1 MNDDEDEESEQA
13 RWQRLYEVSAQ
24 DVLATFNWFV
34 LKGFP
39 EGPSAILTIA
49 TILDKWLPDLEPERE

>member
-1 MNDDEDEESEQA
+1 MNDDEDEKSEQA

-39 EGPSAILTIA
+39 EGPSTVLTVA
-49 TILDKWLPDLEPERE
+49 TVLDKWLPNLEPERE

>member
-1 MNDDEDEESEQA
+1 MNDDEDEKSEQA

-39 EGPSAILTIA
+39 EGPSTVLTVA
-49 TILDKWLPDLEPERE
+49 TVLDKWLPELEPERE